1 MKIKSKLLSIM
12 LIVFPLLITVGFSA
26 WIIIYEFS
34 FKPIYN
40 STTLPLSDYFDVEQS
55 TTYNG
60 SEQVPSPKDGTTI
73 DLTGIAYK
81 YKLETNSNY
90 TVGKPINAGVYDV
103 VISLD
108 GYSDCQV
115 KYTINKKKVRP
126 ANSTINLDYN
136 SSYTSW
142 DAFQTA
148 IYGKVTYVDN
158 NDVVASEL
166 SMANCFINGIHN
178 GLYYYGTVDKQASY
192 TLGTSIGTNM
202 IIGSTYQANITM
214 ADNIKDNYEWI
225 NNRLIIK
232 YKTAKVGSTYYTIE
246 DAINNTSGT
255 ITFEGNLSNTSFV
268 ATSFCN
274 LTKAEGSPYSS
285 TTFNLSNRTLIV
297 PYTNTTTDHEVNTN
311 NTTSGNVYSSLIIPS
326 TITLNVQSGSTLT
339 AAAFI
344 GGQTPKLTI
353 ACNRGI
359 IINYGTII
367 VKSGGKVN
375 AYGYIKGSG
384 SLTLENGSSALD
396 CMTNYDWPG
405 GNAGRDMYNDVMPT
419 NAWSLHNI
427 SCDTYIY
434 AGATYSGY
442 LHVTLSVSSVK
453 NAFETT
459 SVIIGTSSTT
469 NCIFK
474 IASGYIKKSTIKAD
488 AWADNHASAEAL
500 KTIVGSNQIA
510 GQRDIIELYGT
521 CEDGTLNVSI
531 SFLFITVDM
540 KSSTS
545 IPAPISFMDVY
556 IKSGSKITLAKS
568 DYMFLPGSKLV
579 VEEGSELIIGSNVDI
594 SIVSMNDFSGVT
606 GARTFTTNYCVDK
619 VDAICIING
628 KLEVTGG
635 LLGGLIQTTSEGAI
649 LNLGSV
655 SGLESTFKSM
665 NDTKSP
671 YYFSKVCRVN
681 GNINGE
687 NGNFEQ
693 KMYIS
698 SEVSTGVY
706 GWNVSDNVT
715 TFTLNFYDFDSK
727 TLLQTTKIYV
737 LNDASGNATYTV
749 NGNEYA
755 PTKLHYDFIGWSDSS
770 GNILTTSL
778 NNGSIVLSS
787 TGTKEYSLY
796 ANWKEHVYS
805 LAYTAGYKET
815 EDSEFEEVT
824 RDTDFL
830 NVLDSFTISSF
841 NSEGVLLIPTTAKY
855 NNYKFYGW
863 YVGISSQYI
872 DKQIDSITVSQLET
886 FVNSYG
892 DTIPLFCYFSNI
904 VTYEITFVDN
914 NNEITD
920 ASVVNIVQ
928 GNTIPL
934 PNDGNQEYTD
944 YDNDTTKRT
953 YFDGWYTD
961 DTYQTKIDPSTNVE
975 SYDPDGDAK
984 ITLYGKWSSKQ
995 IIKFSYKNIDGN
1007 GLQTI
1012 NEEKYLKIGQTLY
1025 MLEGIDFS
1033 ISSTDI
1039 GSFNQDYQFSNW
1051 YLNGEVY
1058 NSSSYLV
1065 TESSATFIA
1074 RYNIRH
1080 YSYIYF
1086 NISNASATIDGKT
1099 YSSTGSTHE
1108 VTFSN
1113 QTNVES
1119 ATTPTNTVSITM
1131 SLSTSKRGI
1140 DITWDTGGTSYDK
1153 SESNKSSITYT
1164 MLGYSQLTLS
1174 GTCLVEGTMITLFD
1188 GTKKKV
1194 EDINQGDKLLVFN
1207 HEIGDYDV
1215 AEVLFNDSEPL
1226 KKYPI
1231 IRLEFSNNS
1240 VVRIVYEHGFF
1251 DYDLMKYVY
1260 IDSNN
1265 YSNYIGHRFV
1275 ATKIIDDRREDTLV
1289 TLDNAY
1295 ITEEYV
1301 KLYSPITNYHLN
1313 YYTEDILSMPG
1324 GIEGLFNI
1332 FDYTENLKY
1341 DEEKMNADIEKYGI
1355 LEYEAFKGIVSY
1367 EMYASFPTK
1376 YFNVAIEKG
1385 ILSWEK
1391 IMYYIERYGVF
1402 FQ

>member
-232 YKTAKVGSTYYTIE
+232 YKTAKVGSTYYTVE

-339 AAAFI
+339 VAAFI

-405 GNAGRDMYNDVMPT
+405 GNAGSSMYKDVMPT

-442 LHVTLSVSSVK
+442 LHVTLTVPVLGAK
-453 NAFETT
+453 ALETT
-459 SVIIGTSSTT
+459 AVIIGTSSST

-488 AWADNHASAEAL
+488 AWADNHASAAAL

-521 CEDGTLNVSI
+521 CDDGTLDVSI
-531 SFLFITVDM
+531 TYGITVNM

-545 IPAPISFMDVY
+545 IPAPISFMDIY

-579 VEEGSELIIGSNVDI
+579 VEEGSELIIGSNVDV

-619 VDAICIING
+619 VDAICIVNG

-671 YYFSKVCRVN
+671 YYFSKACRVN

-737 LNDASGNATYTV
+737 LNDSSGNATYTV
-749 NGNEYA
+749 KGNEYA
-755 PTKLHYDFIGWSDSS
+755 PTKLHYDFSGWSDSS

-778 NNGSIVLSS
+778 NNGSIFLSS

-796 ANWKEHVYS
+796 AKWTEHVYS

-841 NSEGVLLIPTTAKY
+841 NSEGVLLITTTAKY
-855 NNYKFYGW
+855 NTYKFYGW

-872 DKQIDSITVSQLET
+872 DKQIDRITVSQLET

-892 DTIPLFCYFSNI
+892 DTIPLFCYFSSI

-914 NNEITD
+914 NDKITD
-920 ASVVNIVQ
+920 AAVVNVVQ

-934 PNDGNQEYTD
+934 PNVGNQEYID
-944 YDNDTTKRT
+944 FDNNIDEPM
-953 YFDGWYTD
+953 YFYAWYADSSFTILVD
-961 DTYQTKIDPSTNVE
+961 ANVE
-975 SYDPDGDAK
+975 NYDSDGDAK
-984 ITLYGKWSSKQ
+984 ITLYGKWENKAEVKFKHKNSINSETIITKYVKPGGKIEDLNQVTFAGFNYEKTDIGFYNQRYEFSSWWYNNEKRTSYTHQ
-995 IIKFSYKNIDGN
+995 IGEETVTFVAKY
-1007 GLQTI
+1007 TI
-1012 NEEKYLKIGQTLY
+1012 SFYCYIT
-1025 MLEGIDFS
+1025 FS
-1033 ISSTDI
+1033 ISRASVKIDGTTYSNGSKLRIDLSNDNNKTDV
-1039 GSFNQDYQFSNW
+1039 DYADNP
-1051 YLNGEVY
+1051 
-1058 NSSSYLV
+1058 NS
-1065 TESSATFIA
+1065 TFIKIV
-1074 RYNIRH
+1074 NI
-1080 YSYIYF
+1080 
-1086 NISNASATIDGKT
+1086 
-1099 YSSTGSTHE
+1099 
-1108 VTFSN
+1108 
-1113 QTNVES
+1113 
-1119 ATTPTNTVSITM
+1119 
-1131 SLSTSKRGI
+1131 
-1140 DITWDTGGTSYDK
+1140 SYDK
-1153 SESNKSSITYT
+1153 SWTKKWESNTGGSYSANNSNSGDVSITF
-1164 MLGYSQLTLS
+1164 LGNSTLTVASS
-1174 GTCLVEGTMITLFD
+1174 GL
-1188 GTKKKV
+1188 
-1194 EDINQGDKLLVFN
+1194 
-1207 HEIGDYDV
+1207 
-1215 AEVLFNDSEPL
+1215 
-1226 KKYPI
+1226 
-1231 IRLEFSNNS
+1231 
-1240 VVRIVYEHGFF
+1240 
-1251 DYDLMKYVY
+1251 
-1260 IDSNN
+1260 
-1265 YSNYIGHRFV
+1265 
-1275 ATKIIDDRREDTLV
+1275 
-1289 TLDNAY
+1289 
-1295 ITEEYV
+1295 
-1301 KLYSPITNYHLN
+1301 
-1313 YYTEDILSMPG
+1313 
-1324 GIEGLFNI
+1324 
-1332 FDYTENLKY
+1332 
-1341 DEEKMNADIEKYGI
+1341 
-1355 LEYEAFKGIVSY
+1355 
-1367 EMYASFPTK
+1367 
-1376 YFNVAIEKG
+1376 
-1385 ILSWEK
+1385 W
-1391 IMYYIERYGVF
+1391 
-1402 FQ
+1402 